1 MAPLPL
7 QVDIMVALYHQ
18 GGVTHTDSIV
28 TAATV
33 QLDPLYCMARNFQGL
48 KISRFSWINLKP
60 RNFILKILPLK
71 FLITRTAHTRCVVL
85 LVSTWSS
92 VILVYTLL
100 SCCVAM
106 ALYRYF
112 QTWEKSSCKLA
123 NPRGPLSRLVPSSL
137 ILSGNE
143 KVQSV
148 LESKECTQ
156 SGWKGKC
163 YSKVSPELKAEIGRW
178 AAEHGVAATVRLYAK
193 KLPDCWA
200 MGVVN
205 LQLEVG
211 GTSMAWRSSRLIC
224 ENLVLKISS
233 HTELK
238 KRWRRMHLFIN
249 VCVVNGQWLKCS
261 KINGPSPEYQH
272 GQWSNCQKELVK
284 LLQLWL

>member
-1 MAPLPL
+1 M
-7 QVDIMVALYHQ
+7 
-18 GGVTHTDSIV
+18 
-28 TAATV
+28 
-33 QLDPLYCMARNFQGL
+33 
-48 KISRFSWINLKP
+48 
-60 RNFILKILPLK
+60 
-71 FLITRTAHTRCVVL
+71 VL
-85 LVSTWSS
+85 LASTWPS

-205 LQLEVG
+205 LQLVVG
-211 GTSMAWRSSRLIC
+211 GASTAWWFSKIKSRQFNQGLSAK
-224 ENLVLKISS
+224 NLVPLAVPYLI
-233 HTELK
+233 
-238 KRWRRMHLFIN
+238 
-249 VCVVNGQWLKCS
+249 
-261 KINGPSPEYQH
+261 PE
-272 GQWSNCQKELVK
+272 
-284 LLQLWL
+284 